1 MQAIFDMFDE
11 RVQEINLYFEAI
23 KELDRNSNEDSS
35 TEAYFNSEFIK
46 ILKANTLLM
55 VYNLVEST
63 VMGGILEIYDK
74 VKQEGLTYAG
84 VRKEIKDI
92 WFSYKFRQVYDQQAH
107 YNSYKGKALEI
118 VNSILVGEV
127 IELDRKATAISGNLD
142 AQQIRNVCSEHGIIF
157 QPDAKSRGGIVLETV
172 KERRND
178 LAHGT
183 LSFAECGRDYSI
195 KDLGKIKDQAV
206 LFLRG
211 LLASMK
217 QYYDEKQYQSH

>member
-11 RVQEINLYFEAI
+11 RVREIDLYFAAI
-23 KELDRNSNEDSS
+23 KELDQGTANHT
-35 TEAYFNSEFIK
+35 TEAPYFNSEFIK

-55 VYNLVEST
+55 IYNLVEST

-74 VKQEGLTYAG
+74 LKQEGLTYSG

-107 YNSYKGKALEI
+107 FNSYKGKALEI
-118 VNSILVGEV
+118 VNSILTGEV
-127 IELDRKATAISGNLD
+127 IDLDRKATAISGNLD
-142 AQQIRNVCSEHGIIF
+142 AQQIRNVCNEHGIVF
-157 QPDAKSRGGIVLETV
+157 QTDAASRGGIVLETV

-183 LSFAECGRDYSI
+183 LSFAECGRDYSLDQLANI
-195 KDLGKIKDQAV
+195 KNETV
-206 LFLRG
+206 LFLQG
-211 LLASMK
+211 LLAGMK
-217 QYYDEKQYQSH
+217 QYYDEKQYQHN

>member
-11 RVQEINLYFEAI
+11 RVEEIDLYFKAM
-23 KELDRNSNEDSS
+23 KDLDQGASCHVSDDTFYND
-35 TEAYFNSEFIK
+35 EFIK

-55 VYNLVEST
+55 IYNLVEST

-74 VKQEGLTYAG
+74 LKQEGLTYSE

-92 WFSYKFRQVYDQQAH
+92 WFSYKFRQVYDPKAH
-107 YNSYKGKALEI
+107 YNTYKGKALEI
-118 VNSILVGEV
+118 VNSILIGEV

-142 AQQIRNVCSEHGIIF
+142 AQQIRNVCNEHGIVF
-157 QPDAKSRGGIVLETV
+157 QTDAQSRGGIVLETV
-172 KERRND
+172 KDRRND

-183 LSFAECGRDYSI
+183 LSFAECGRNYSI
-195 KDLGKIKDQAV
+195 EDLGIIKDQTI

-211 LLASMK
+211 LLLGMK
-217 QYYDEKQYQSH
+217 KYYDEKQYQL